1 MYEKGIVVKT
11 LKEIDKEVIDE
22 PWFGGVYAFIN
33 LLENKVYVGESK
45 DLEERMYTHCKAIF
59 SDKQIDSTY
68 KASNKNLITA
78 PQKQFCLTVF
88 AQFDKKCE
96 KKCEKK
102 IPIPKKNRYWVA
114 LETVIMYLFVETG
127 FGLYNGSGD
136 GKIRDNQGKKRA
148 FLLENTDIE
157 KTRQNTVKFLNK
169 YTLWEGMV
177 DAENWD
183 SFIEKAREVFIEDL
197 KYAFDTYFSAFFESY
212 TKTDIR
218 IKKTRMS
225 NTEKKWNEFV
235 KSAEMNT
242 RYHLINSEVNFY
254 KFNKKYLEQL
264 KKMFVIKNDIKK
276 ICLADLISEN
286 EFNYIIYASVG
297 DYLGE
302 SAIKIFANKLRDL
315 DHGTLHISEDMR
327 TETKDGQDIKEISVC
342 LWSLA
347 GKQES
352 WIREKMSKNSER
364 KDKYVLLN
372 YTGSKSKKEGE
383 KIPCVVSKISLERNH
398 KSKTYDYPKDYQ
410 PEYINS
416 NRSNMAFLV
425 SNIYYVEEDIRGEDI
440 SKYFTVEYES
450 SEDGMLNKA
459 CNQKPFFL
467 CKLEKDKKQK
477 LIQYLKNAKTDTNMT
492 GMVVLQIVDPYVVAV
507 KAK

>member
-136 GKIRDNQGKKRA
+136 GKIRDNLGKKRA

-169 YTLWEGMV
+169 YTLWETSVYKGYKQ
-177 DAENWD
+177 DK
-183 SFIEKAREVFIEDL
+183 IEMRGD
-197 KYAFDTYFSAFFESY
+197 
-212 TKTDIR
+212 R
-218 IKKTRMS
+218 
-225 NTEKKWNEFV
+225 
-235 KSAEMNT
+235 AEMSDFP
-242 RYHLINSEVNFY
+242 L
-254 KFNKKYLEQL
+254 YLNMVAGGLDRRDQTISGFS
-264 KKMFVIKNDIKK
+264 FVVK
-276 ICLADLISEN
+276 
-286 EFNYIIYASVG
+286 IYAVPVV
-297 DYLGE
+297 
-302 SAIKIFANKLRDL
+302 
-315 DHGTLHISEDMR
+315 
-327 TETKDGQDIKEISVC
+327 EII
-342 LWSLA
+342 
-347 GKQES
+347 G
-352 WIREKMSKNSER
+352 
-364 KDKYVLLN
+364 
-372 YTGSKSKKEGE
+372 
-383 KIPCVVSKISLERNH
+383 
-398 KSKTYDYPKDYQ
+398 
-410 PEYINS
+410 
-416 NRSNMAFLV
+416 
-425 SNIYYVEEDIRGEDI
+425 
-440 SKYFTVEYES
+440 
-450 SEDGMLNKA
+450 
-459 CNQKPFFL
+459 
-467 CKLEKDKKQK
+467 
-477 LIQYLKNAKTDTNMT
+477 
-492 GMVVLQIVDPYVVAV
+492 
-507 KAK
+507 